1 MKTRPGVFI
10 PALALALS
18 LFAGSGAP
26 QEPLPRNDQRRAFG
40 HIVDYDGDG
49 TSDPSAFSIETRT
62 LHGMGGLE
70 RSWKSA
76 FAFRLPVPADY
87 NGDGKT
93 EIAFFDGGM
102 WHVYGHLIT
111 RFGEKGD
118 WPVPGDYD
126 GDGKADL
133 ALWRPGSGVWLLSDD
148 LQTSWGDSADI
159 PVPQDY
165 DGDGRTDIAV
175 WRPKE
180 GAWYIKYSGGEPAFV
195 SWGSEGDIPVPGDYD
210 GDGKCDPAVWRPK
223 EAKWRIKC
231 SGGEPAF
238 VSWGSEGDIPVP
250 GDYDGDGKCDPAV
263 WRPKEAKWHI
273 RGREPVSL
281 GRPADIPLAWNIWIL
296 WAKKLVG
303 PPSGEN

>member
-1 MKTRPGVFI
+1 M
-10 PALALALS
+10 
-18 LFAGSGAP
+18 
-26 QEPLPRNDQRRAFG
+26 
-40 HIVDYDGDG
+40 
-49 TSDPSAFSIETRT
+49 
-62 LHGMGGLE
+62 
-70 RSWKSA
+70 
-76 FAFRLPVPADY
+76 
-87 NGDGKT
+87 
-93 EIAFFDGGM
+93 
-102 WHVYGHLIT
+102 
-111 RFGEKGD
+111 
-118 WPVPGDYD
+118 PGDYD

-223 EAKWRIKC
+223 EAKW
-231 SGGEPAF
+231 
-238 VSWGSEGDIPVP
+238 
-250 GDYDGDGKCDPAV
+250 
-263 WRPKEAKWHI
+263 HI